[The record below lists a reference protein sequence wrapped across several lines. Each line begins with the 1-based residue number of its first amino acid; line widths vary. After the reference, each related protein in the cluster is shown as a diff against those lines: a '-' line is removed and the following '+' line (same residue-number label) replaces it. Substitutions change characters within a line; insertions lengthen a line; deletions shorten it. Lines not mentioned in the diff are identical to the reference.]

1 MGFEEPKK
9 DNLWEQKNLFNIDNI
24 GKQGI
29 IPEDE
34 NTNKSNQASTSPFSA
49 VPMSEIS
56 YEAK

>member
-1 MGFEEPKK
+1 MDLLGGGADLMGFEEPKK

-34 NTNKSNQASTSPFSA
+34 NTNKSN
-49 VPMSEIS
+49 
-56 YEAK
+56 